1 MAPEHVGGTQHVIA
15 ICPPDQDL
23 SKVAESSRCTLL
35 RLSSKDEV
43 SGLTMLLQCGAFT
56 ITRLAFQ
63 CLESS

>member
-23 SKVAESSRCTLL
+23 SKVAENSRCTLL

-43 SGLTMLLQCGAFT
+43 SSSPPEPCSYHVVRLQ
-56 ITRLAFQ
+56 
-63 CLESS
+63 